1 MHKILYGLLSLMLF
15 LTGCKEKTIE
25 EKQKIRIGISYYDS
39 YDPFIME
46 LSSRIEK
53 QLNAYENVTVYFFPS
68 QEDIICDLNHYADYS
83 HYHPRYNRYMAECF
97 VSGECLVAK
106 DQESGKTMEEY
117 LEDMRNIVENYDFE
131 SLREK
136 IKQYK

>member
-1 MHKILYGLLSLMLF
+1 MRKVLYGLLSLMLF

-53 QLNAYENVTVYFFPS
+53 QLNAYENVIVKSVDSEKSQSTQNRQVSDMLNDSYDVICVNLVEVEVTTISINHLTVF
-68 QEDIICDLNHYADYS
+68 
-83 HYHPRYNRYMAECF
+83 
-97 VSGECLVAK
+97 SGPTA
-106 DQESGKTMEEY
+106 
-117 LEDMRNIVENYDFE
+117 
-131 SLREK
+131 
-136 IKQYK
+136 